1 MKLEEGFLDFLFHL
15 MIQDLLAMYEDY
27 DKGHGRI
34 ETRTCRVSSDVS
46 WLQEAHP
53 RWKSIKSI
61 IRIDSVRD
69 IKGKI
74 STETRFYI
82 SSMIATAQKFLFAI
96 RSHWAIENNLHW
108 VLDMSFNDDQSR
120 IRKENGP
127 QVMAVI
133 RHIALNL
140 PQLTKN
146 QMKRQSI
153 KRPRK
158 NAGWD
163 DSILTTIL
171 SQNLTWQ
178 VPRLI

>member
-1 MKLEEGFLDFLFHL
+1 M
-15 MIQDLLAMYEDY
+15 
-27 DKGHGRI
+27 
-34 ETRTCRVSSDVS
+34 S
-46 WLQEAHP
+46 WLQTAHP
-53 RWKSIKSI
+53 RWKSIQSI

-74 STETRFYI
+74 YTETRFCI
-82 SSMIATAQKFLFAI
+82 SSMIANPQKFLSAI

-108 VLDMSFNDDQSR
+108 VLDMSFNDDHSR
-120 IRKENGP
+120 IRKENAP
-127 QVMAVI
+127 QVMAVV

-140 PQLTKN
+140 LQLTKN

-153 KRPRK
+153 KRLRK

-171 SQNLTWQ
+171 SQNFS
-178 VPRLI
+178 